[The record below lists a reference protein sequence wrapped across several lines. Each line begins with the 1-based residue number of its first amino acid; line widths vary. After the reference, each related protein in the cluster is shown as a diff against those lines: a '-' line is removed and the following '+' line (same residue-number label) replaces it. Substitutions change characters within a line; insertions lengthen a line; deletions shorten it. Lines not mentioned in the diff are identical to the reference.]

1 MLIRAAIPIR
11 EDIAMAFFKREL
23 SPVERFESAL
33 KEKQAARQKLADQ
46 LSTAEAVLLEKR
58 VAAERLAVA
67 GATNGQ
73 LDRAEAKMRAVED
86 HAKTL
91 RAALVESDEQIV
103 STERALADAKAQRD
117 RDMVADAIEAMAAA
131 IEQAAPGFGAGAAAL
146 VGAVT
151 KSAAS
156 MPEATRFSASVDA
169 MRREVLSAADLICW
183 ELRSTAV
190 RTRAGNA
197 NMNMVSHA
205 PPEPEQPPPPE
216 IERHLIYTLN
226 PLLWR
231 EGGEVRR
238 VPAFALVGLPK
249 TLLPVALRHQHVDYL
264 NARRVQTLMHV
275 HGSGRFHSDP
285 HDEDRQLVDLDAL
298 AAEGKESAQAD
309 VA

>member
-1 MLIRAAIPIR
+1 
-11 EDIAMAFFKREL
+11 MAFFKREL
-23 SPVERFESAL
+23 SPVERFEGAL

-46 LSTAEAVLLEKR
+46 LGTAEAVLLEKR

-67 GATNGQ
+67 GASNGQ

-91 RAALVESDEQIV
+91 RAALVEFDEQVV
-103 STERALADAKAQRD
+103 STERALADARAQRD
-117 RDMVADAIEAMAAA
+117 RDTVADAIEAMASA
-131 IEQAAPGFGAGAAAL
+131 IEQATPGFGAGAVAL
-146 VGAVT
+146 VEAVT
-151 KSAAS
+151 KGGVS

-197 NMNMVSHA
+197 NMNVVSHA
-205 PPEPEQPPPPE
+205 LPEPEQLLSPE

-275 HGSGRFHSDP
+275 HGSGQFHGDP
-285 HDEDRQLVDLDAL
+285 DLDDPQLIDLDVLVD
-298 AAEGKESAQAD
+298 EEKQGAQAD